1 MLLFDERVWLW
12 LPGQWPALS
21 AKFSRTFTEE
31 EEAKEVKDMARAGR
45 AETGGPCQQVGQAQN
60 RALGLRHGRRSEHRI
75 GRCEPRE
82 RARSD
87 VNLWSGK

>member
-1 MLLFDERVWLW
+1 MAPRLMVEGNTAAGDAQFPD
-12 LPGQWPALS
+12 
-21 AKFSRTFTEE
+21 E

-45 AETGGPCQQVGQAQN
+45 AETGGSCQQVGQAQN
-60 RALGLRHGRRSEHRI
+60 RALGLRHGRRSEDRI